1 VGSAE
6 PHGRTVLVRYRVV
19 GGPAGVDQR
28 LVLHKD
34 GFVEL
39 DEHHRSRDRTTLNVS
54 GPDLNRIHAALDAV
68 PESCWSFRSRI
79 SIAIA
84 RREIKRLFAPWSDM
98 DLGTSFF
105 ELRRGRRR
113 ICGETGVET
122 PAEEA
127 RMLLDSLRV
136 HAVRHAESTKPTG
149 S

>member
-1 VGSAE
+1 M
-6 PHGRTVLVRYRVV
+6 
-19 GGPAGVDQR
+19 DQR
-28 LVLHKD
+28 LVLHED
-34 GFVEL
+34 GLVEL
-39 DEHHRSRDRTTLNVS
+39 DERNRSRDRTTLSVS
-54 GPDLNRIHAALDAV
+54 GPDLDRIRAALEAV

-79 SIAIA
+79 SFAIA

-113 ICGETGVET
+113 ICAETGVET
-122 PAEEA
+122 QAEEA

-136 HAVRHAESTKPTG
+136 RAVQLAEELKPTG